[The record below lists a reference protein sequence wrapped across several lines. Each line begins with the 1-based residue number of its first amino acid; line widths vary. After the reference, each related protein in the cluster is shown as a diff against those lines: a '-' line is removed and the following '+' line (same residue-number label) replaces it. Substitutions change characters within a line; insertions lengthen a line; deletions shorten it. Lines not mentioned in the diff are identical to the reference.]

1 MDELLHHW
9 QISLISQG
17 RVWVYPHAH
26 LNTHTDTYE
35 CMHTEECVWTRTRS
49 YTHAFYQSNLIGKS
63 MLWLANRELMQSR
76 GLSSSLPPPVSIF
89 TYLSLMSFSSPLVC
103 SLSFS
108 FVSSCGKQLNNIC
121 TQSAEADET
130 RPADWWSQQQS
141 FFSIFRVF
149 VKSYASFL
157 TIMITTRKNGC
168 IFISTLTITYEYWR
182 ADTFND

>member
-89 TYLSLMSFSSPLVC
+89 TYLSLMSFSSPPVC

-141 FFSIFRVF
+141 FFHFQSFCQIVRILPIFCDNLQE
-149 VKSYASFL
+149 KMGASSLAHLCHIWIL
-157 TIMITTRKNGC
+157 TSRH
-168 IFISTLTITYEYWR
+168 L
-182 ADTFND
+182 